1 MGLVDLP
8 VEIFESIIDLAIP
21 EFWNDSEDGP
31 LALKLRLVCSK
42 SRIFFDRLVV
52 ANILCRIVR

>member
-21 EFWNDSEDGP
+21 EFWNDSVDGFAVSHAYF
-31 LALKLRLVCSK
+31 LT
-42 SRIFFDRLVV
+42 D
-52 ANILCRIVR
+52 

>member
-21 EFWNDSEDGP
+21 EFWNDCEDGP
-31 LALKLRLVCSK
+31 LALKLNAK
-42 SRIFFDRLVV
+42 FFLTD
-52 ANILCRIVR
+52 

>member
-21 EFWNDSEDGP
+21 EFWNDYEDKP
-31 LALKLRLVCSK
+31 LALKLRLIYNK
-42 SRIFFDRLVV
+42 SRIFFDRLVIT
-52 ANILCRIVR
+52 NIFYKIIR